1 MGINVEVN
9 GEQKEFKEG
18 ITLKKMLQILEVD
31 TDVAVVRLNEKKV
44 DKEKLEDIE
53 IKNNDNLEY
62 IYYMGGG
69 AFDFTEEE
77 VERYSRHI
85 ILEELGGTGQE
96 KIKNAKVLIVG
107 AGGLGSPLA
116 YYLAA
121 AGVGHLGIVDNDVVD
136 RSNLQRQILH
146 YTDDIDGSKVES
158 ARQKLKKIN
167 PNINITSYQQY
178 LNKDN
183 IVDIIKDY
191 EIIVDGVDNFPAR
204 YLINDACVM
213 HNKILVD
220 AGILR
225 FEGQVM
231 TIEPGTGPCFRCVFR
246 EPPPED
252 AVPNCQE
259 AGVLGVIAGTIGTI
273 QATEVIKL
281 ITDTG
286 KPLIGELLVYDAKD
300 YSFRK
305 VNIKRDKNCPVCGDD
320 PEITELMEYEISCD
334 IH

>member
-1 MGINVEVN
+1 MKINVEVN
-9 GEQKEFKEG
+9 GEEKTFKKG
-18 ITLKKMLQILEVD
+18 ITLKKLLDILEVD
-31 TDVAVVRLNEKKV
+31 TEVAVIRLNEEKV
-44 DKEKLEDIE
+44 AKGELTEIETKNDDK
-53 IKNNDNLEY
+53 LEY

-69 AFDFTEEE
+69 SFDFTEKE

-107 AGGLGSPLA
+107 AGGLGSPVA

-158 ARQKLKKIN
+158 ARDKLKKIN
-167 PNINITSYQQY
+167 PNINITTYQQY

-191 EIIVDGVDNFPAR
+191 EIIVDGVDNFPTR

-231 TIEPGTGPCFRCVFR
+231 TIKPGTGPCFRCVFR
-246 EPPPED
+246 EPPSED
-252 AVPNCQE
+252 AVPSCQE
-259 AGVLGVIAGTIGTI
+259 AGVLGVIAGTIGSI
-273 QATEVIKL
+273 QATEVLKL
-281 ITDTG
+281 IADIG

-305 VNIKRDKNCPVCGDD
+305 VNIKRDKDCPVCGDD